1 MTDRGHNLSKLT
13 PTPSGISLIAYPGAL
28 RGIFSSQLQ
37 SSEKDGS
44 PDNFTRR
51 WSILLSSDLRRPHPC
66 PRCGYPYSIYA
77 KGHTR
82 LVQHVVF

>member
-1 MTDRGHNLSKLT
+1 MTDRGHILSKLI

-37 SSEKDGS
+37 SIEKDGS

-51 WSILLSSDLRRPHPC
+51 WSILLSSDLRRPHPF
-66 PRCGYPYSIYA
+66 PSVAILTLFMPKAIPGLSN
-77 KGHTR
+77 T
-82 LVQHVVF
+82 